1 MSLEKWIVRPG
12 ESRVID
18 VELVRKLKVGMIG
31 GQIDIL
37 GHDEPGARV
46 EVHSVSGKEL
56 KISIDGDVLE
66 IDHPQLGW
74 DNFLEVF
81 KSFGSNSAKAQIS
94 VLVPRKIALTFGMV
108 SAGALISGLTT
119 SARLST
125 VSGELQIESVTGDL
139 DLNSVSGEISV
150 QSHVGAINAHSI
162 SGDITVAG
170 EISRFTSD
178 TVSGNVFI
186 DAFGRCDRIS
196 TNAVSGSLTARLPAS
211 TGTKYVVNT
220 VSGTLQLDNSVIRG
234 TRGRGFSST
243 TEGDGNFYTDV
254 LANSVSGSVSVV
266 RRNDQEEGETHP
278 SGASAG
284 AASEPENDDDAF
296 MSGGHA

>member
-1 MSLEKWIVRPG
+1 MSLEKWIVLPG

-18 VELVRKLKVGMIG
+18 VELVRKLKVSLIG

-56 KISIDGDVLE
+56 KISVDGDVLE
-66 IDHPQLGW
+66 IDHPQIGW

-108 SAGALISGLTT
+108 SAGALISGL
-119 SARLST
+119 SSDARLST
-125 VSGELQIESVTGDL
+125 VSGELQVESVTGDL

-150 QSHVGAINAHSI
+150 QSHTGAINAHSI
-162 SGDITVAG
+162 SGDVTAAG
-170 EISRFTSD
+170 EISRFSSD
-178 TVSGNVFI
+178 TVSGNVFV

-196 TNAVSGSLTARLPAS
+196 TNTVSGSLTARLPAS
-211 TGTKYVVNT
+211 SGTKYVVNT

-254 LANSVSGSVSVV
+254 LANSVSGNVSVV
-266 RRNDQEEGETHP
+266 RRSEAEADP
-278 SGASAG
+278 AASSST
-284 AASEPENDDDAF
+284 SEPESDDDAF
-296 MSGGHA
+296 ATGGLA

>member
-1 MSLEKWIVRPG
+1 MSLEKWIVFPG

-18 VELVRKLKVGMIG
+18 VELVRKLKVGLIG

-66 IDHPQLGW
+66 IDHPQIGW

-81 KSFGSNSAKAQIS
+81 KSFGANSAKAQIS

-108 SAGALISGLTT
+108 SAGALISGLST

-150 QSHVGAINAHSI
+150 QSHHGAINAHSL
-162 SGDITVAG
+162 SGDITAAG
-170 EISRFTSD
+170 EITKFTSD
-178 TVSGNVFI
+178 TVSGNVFV
-186 DAFGRCDRIS
+186 DAFGKCDRIS
-196 TNAVSGSLTARLPAS
+196 TNTVSGSLTARLPAS
-211 TGTKYVVNT
+211 SGTKYVVNT

-234 TRGRGFSST
+234 TRGRGFAST

-254 LANSVSGSVSVV
+254 LANSVSGNVSVV
-266 RRNDQEEGETHP
+266 RRAETEP
-278 SGASAG
+278 TASASSRTPE
-284 AASEPENDDDAF
+284 SESDDDA
-296 MSGGHA
+296 STVGGLA